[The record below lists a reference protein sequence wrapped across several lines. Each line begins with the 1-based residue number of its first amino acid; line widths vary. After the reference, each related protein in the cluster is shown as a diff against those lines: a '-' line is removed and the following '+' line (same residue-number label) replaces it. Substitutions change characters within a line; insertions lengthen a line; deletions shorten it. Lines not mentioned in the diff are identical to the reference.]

1 MRLVIV
7 KCCFL
12 FISLISFPDS
22 TFWLSFL
29 QAGESCLFCTEP
41 FPHLF
46 QLYLI
51 LSEMRDC
58 IEYSRCTD
66 RVDFFCGTIFL
77 LFCSLFHPLP
87 SKGRLDIGTVDPI
100 CTVPLPSPGQN
111 WGNLC
116 KQWPLSAT
124 WMTFILSHSLFYFLL
139 EAVQWY
145 YFLSYCTVHKTK
157 INFLFCDAPSG
168 CFFSPSGPNTSHMIV
183 WDCRRPGIDEPG
195 LFWVCAP
202 WFPKSFVSTTTN
214 YYYQK
219 EMGLDQTNKKRQE
232 HSMTGKQRVYKI
244 PGTADRGTEWKTNS
258 LDR

>member
-1 MRLVIV
+1 
-7 KCCFL
+7 
-12 FISLISFPDS
+12 
-22 TFWLSFL
+22 
-29 QAGESCLFCTEP
+29 
-41 FPHLF
+41 
-46 QLYLI
+46 
-51 LSEMRDC
+51 MRDY
-58 IEYSRCTD
+58 IEYSRCTG
-66 RVDFFCGTIFL
+66 RVDFFLWHNIPSV
-77 LFCSLFHPLP
+77 LFPVSSPSLQ
-87 SKGRLDIGTVDPI
+87 RETVDPI

-116 KQWPLSAT
+116 KQCPLSAT